1 LNNDVNNLGPR
12 LGVAYR
18 IIPKTVL
25 RGGYSITYNSS
36 SYASIARQLVGQPP
50 FAETDTIINSETD
63 PLTPA
68 SVLLSS
74 TAPTTNNWG
83 VDRDYALGTIQT
95 WNAIVTRDIGKDWT
109 TVAAYTGTKGTN
121 LDILRAPNRGPDG
134 LLIPSVQAFTWESAG
149 GHSILNAANFQVRR
163 RLAGGMSGDLSYTLA
178 KSMDNASSLGAG
190 APVVAQNDKDLQSEW
205 ALSNFDRRHQLSGDF
220 GVELPF
226 GQGRRWLKNGGLL
239 AEIVGDWTA
248 TLALTVQSGTP
259 LTARIVG
266 AAGDVS
272 RGTNGALRA
281 DLTGQPIQLSNP
293 MVDEFFNAAAFSV
306 PAPGTFGDSPRN
318 VIIGPGA
325 RQLNGTL
332 VRDVRLTG
340 NRVLTMQVNATN
352 LLNNLDW
359 GTVDTN
365 RNSLTFG
372 EVLSVRP
379 MRTITLNVRFRF

>member
-1 LNNDVNNLGPR
+1 VECDCDAGHRHGL
-12 LGVAYR
+12 
-18 IIPKTVL
+18 
-25 RGGYSITYNSS
+25 
-36 SYASIARQLVGQPP
+36 
-50 FAETDTIINSETD
+50 
-63 PLTPA
+63 
-68 SVLLSS
+68 
-74 TAPTTNNWG
+74 
-83 VDRDYALGTIQT
+83 
-95 WNAIVTRDIGKDWT
+95 AI
-109 TVAAYTGTKGTN
+109 
-121 LDILRAPNRGPDG
+121 DG
-134 LLIPSVQAFTWESAG
+134 VQAFTWESAG

-226 GQGRRWLKNGGLL
+226 GQSRRWLKNGGLL

-281 DLTGQPIQLSNP
+281 DLTGQPIQLSDP
-293 MVDEFFNAAAFSV
+293 MVDAFFNAAAFSV

-352 LLNNLDW
+352 LLNNVDW
-359 GTVDTN
+359 GSVDTN
-365 RNSLTFG
+365 RNSPTFG

-379 MRTITLNVRFRF
+379 MRTITLTVRFRF